1 MMTVLIVTLAIV
13 AAGLITELVAA
24 NQAPFGFQDEAGF
37 HFGNP
42 NPCPRVWELEN
53 PS

>member
-1 MMTVLIVTLAIV
+1 MMTVFIVALAIL

-24 NQAPFGFQDEAGF
+24 NQSPFGYQDETGF

-42 NPCPRVWELEN
+42 NPRPQIWELEN